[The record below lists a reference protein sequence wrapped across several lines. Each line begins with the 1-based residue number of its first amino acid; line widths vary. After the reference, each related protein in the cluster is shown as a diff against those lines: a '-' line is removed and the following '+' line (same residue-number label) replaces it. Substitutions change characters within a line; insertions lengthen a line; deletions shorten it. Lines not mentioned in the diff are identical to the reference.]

1 MIYSDSTE
9 MDNDKI
15 KEQVQQIKELT
26 NRTEDEI
33 LVVLYDANYDTEQ
46 AINMLLERD
55 ETENKSVSMTARK
68 SYKSLKLKVGK
79 DILLILLWKREEEYF
94 KERLMQCKVKQSKHL
109 NRIQML
115 LTTPARNIQE

>member
-1 MIYSDSTE
+1 MLIFQATAEQIRMANMIYSDSTE

-15 KEQVQQIKELT
+15 KEKVQQIKELT

-55 ETENKSVSMTARK
+55 ETESKPVSTSKKLRIKSK
-68 SYKSLKLKVGK
+68 
-79 DILLILLWKREEEYF
+79 
-94 KERLMQCKVKQSKHL
+94 
-109 NRIQML
+109 
-115 LTTPARNIQE
+115 

>member
-1 MIYSDSTE
+1 

-33 LVVLYDANYDTEQ
+33 LVILYDANYDTEQ

-55 ETENKSVSMTARK
+55 ETESKSVSTSIHRFVPFCKFCNCDCLHNRK
-68 SYKSLKLKVGK
+68 ESVVMNSVVNC
-79 DILLILLWKREEEYF
+79 R
-94 KERLMQCKVKQSKHL
+94 
-109 NRIQML
+109 
-115 LTTPARNIQE
+115 

>member
-1 MIYSDSTE
+1 

-109 NRIQML
+109 NKIQML